1 MALPEPF
8 SDIEHLQLVIR
19 RYLNKQI
26 REDFRDM
33 FGDGDTWEPEV
44 GTTRGAMLRALL
56 HEDSDPMAVTS
67 ARMMLYYFTF
77 GKARDLQ
84 TPVYGIPA
92 EFYQQEALVHIPVIK
107 LHFKEDLED
116 VDPDYRPVIGEIAF
130 RISGETHKTITEAKL
145 KTLANR
151 VKTNFGA
158 NDGFVWRKGK
168 VKCNYSDRNKPYFL
182 QILSRDVAQGKRV
195 IEQVLDIQTD
205 TPDWK
210 YLNVRENQEP
220 SQAYPTLPP
229 TDMILGKSRRLPR
242 RRPIADVRFV
252 KAECHVYGMPV
263 PVILYDRTDIRGKA
277 LVK

>member
-8 SDIEHLQLVIR
+8 SDIEHLQLTIR

-26 REDFRDM
+26 REDFRDL
-33 FGDGDTWEPEV
+33 FGNGDTWEPEV

-56 HEDSDPMAVTS
+56 HEDSDPIAVTS

-84 TPVYGIPA
+84 TPIYGIPTT
-92 EFYQQEALVHIPVIK
+92 FYQQESFVHIPQIT

-116 VDPDYRPVIGEIAF
+116 VEPGYEPVAGEIAF

-145 KTLANR
+145 KTLATR

-158 NDGFVWRKGK
+158 NGGFVWRKGK
-168 VKCNYSDRNKPYFL
+168 VRCNYSDKTKPYFL
-182 QILSRDVAQGKRV
+182 QILSRDVTQGKRV

-205 TPDWK
+205 TPNWK
-210 YLNVRENQEP
+210 YLNVSENQES

-229 TDMILGKSRRLPR
+229 KETILGKSKRLPR
-242 RRPIADVRFV
+242 KRPIADVRFT
-252 KAECHVYGMPV
+252 KAECHIYGLPK
-263 PVILYDRTDIRGKA
+263 PKILYDRTKLYSDA
-277 LVK
+277 LVS

>member
-8 SDIEHLQLVIR
+8 SDIEHLQLVVR

-26 REDFRDM
+26 RADFKDI

-56 HEDSDPMAVTS
+56 HEDSDPIAVTTV
-67 ARMMLYYFTF
+67 RMMLYYFTF

-84 TPVYGIPA
+84 TPVYGIPTT
-92 EFYQQEALVHIPVIK
+92 FYQQEALVHIPQIT

-116 VDPDYRPVIGEIAF
+116 VEPGYSPVVGEIAF
-130 RISGETHKTITEAKL
+130 RVSGETHETITETKL
-145 KTLANR
+145 RVLAQR

-158 NDGFVWRKGK
+158 NNGFVWRKGK
-168 VKCNYSDRNKPYFL
+168 VKCNYSDRSKPYFL
-182 QILSRDVAQGKRV
+182 QILSRDVTQGKRV

-210 YLNVRENQEP
+210 YLNVRENQEA
-220 SQAYPTLPP
+220 SQAYPTIPP
-229 TDMILGKSRRLPR
+229 NKRILGSSRRLPR

-252 KAECHVYGMPV
+252 KAECHIYGMPV
-263 PVILYDRTDIRGKA
+263 PVILYDRTSINGKA